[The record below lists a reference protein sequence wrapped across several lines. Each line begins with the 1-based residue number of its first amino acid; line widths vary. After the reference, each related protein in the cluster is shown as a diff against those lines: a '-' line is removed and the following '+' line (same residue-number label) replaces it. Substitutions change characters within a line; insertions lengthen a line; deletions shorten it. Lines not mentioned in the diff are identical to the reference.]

1 MKSFV
6 QTALTSI
13 DSYKTAHADQYPEGT
28 TKVYSNFTPR
38 SLKHLPVPRQCGTI
52 RVVWFGLQ
60 AFLNDLQSVWQ
71 ETFFGRPKDE
81 VVAEF
86 MELVGPFCGPRGFNQ
101 SRIEWLHDL
110 GYLPIEIKS
119 LPEGTLVPAG
129 VPVLT
134 ITNTLP
140 EAYWLPNF
148 LETWLSADL
157 WKPSTAATISYTYRK
172 IIDHYAELT
181 GGNKEFVMWQGHDFS
196 SRGMSGIQ
204 DAARTGGGH
213 LLSFAGTDN
222 VTAVQLVN
230 DAYHG
235 KETFVGGSVP
245 ATEHSTMTSS
255 ILVEAERLRQTGV
268 DEDNVMTQ
276 AELNVI
282 KRLVTEVYPSGVVS
296 VVSDSFDFWK
306 VITEIAPT
314 LKNEILNRVP
324 DQLGLAKVVFRP
336 DSGDPVKIICGD
348 IEIKDITKQRSKDG
362 TIDLDYAQDVA
373 INILVNA
380 AANEAGHGE
389 LGEYTMEGYFRVNG
403 KIYKAVVDIEWNRYD
418 KQYYYVD
425 GHTLV
430 SFEEVELSPQQKGA
444 IECLWD
450 TFGGTVNEKGFKTL
464 NQRVGLIYGDSITLD
479 RCDEILKLLAE
490 KGFASDNVVF
500 GIGSFTF
507 QYNTR
512 DTLGFAMKATYVEVD
527 GKPYSIF
534 KDPKTDNGTKK
545 SAKGLLQVVEDGD
558 TLKVNQDV
566 TWEEEKRSLLRTVYL
581 DGKIMVS
588 ETFADIRSRL
598 GVI

>member
-13 DSYKTAHADQYPEGT
+13 DSYKTTHPDQYPEGT

-38 SLKHLPVPRQCGTI
+38 SLKHLQVPHQYGTTQ
-52 RVVWFGLQ
+52 VVWFGLQ

-71 ETFFGRPKDE
+71 ETFFHRTKEE
-81 VVAEF
+81 VVSEF

-157 WKPSTAATISYTYRK
+157 WKASTAATISYTYRK

-181 GGNKEFVMWQGHDFS
+181 GGNKDFVMWQGHDFS

-204 DAARTGGGH
+204 DAARTGAGH

-268 DEDNVMTQ
+268 GEDDIMTQ

-306 VITEIAPT
+306 VITEIAPA
-314 LKNEILNRVP
+314 LKNEILDRTP

-336 DSGDPVKIICGD
+336 DSGDPVKIICGY
-348 IEIKDITKQRSKDG
+348 K
-362 TIDLDYAQDVA
+362 
-373 INILVNA
+373 
-380 AANEAGHGE
+380 
-389 LGEYTMEGYFRVNG
+389 
-403 KIYKAVVDIEWNRYD
+403 YKAVENIDDTYEMISASNEGHEVVYNKMDEKYYEFETYDDGWSTSVDFKELQWY
-418 KQYYYVD
+418 
-425 GHTLV
+425 
-430 SFEEVELSPQQKGA
+430 EVKGA

-450 TFGGTVNEKGFKTL
+450 TFGGTVNEKDFKTL

-490 KGFASDNVVF
+490 KGFASDNIVF
-500 GIGSFTF
+500 GLGSFTF

-512 DTLGFAMKATYVEVD
+512 DTLGFAMKATYVEVG

-545 SAKGLLQVVEDGD
+545 SARGLLQVVQDGN

-566 TWEEEKRSLLRTVYL
+566 TWEEEKQSLLRTVYL
-581 DGKIMVS
+581 DGKITVN

>member
-1 MKSFV
+1 MKHFT
-6 QTALTSI
+6 QTALSSI
-13 DSYKTAHADQYPEGT
+13 DSYKLGHADQFPEGT

-38 SLKHLPVPRQCGTI
+38 SLAHLHVPYEYGTTQ
-52 RVVWFGLQ
+52 VVWFGLQ
-60 AFLNDLQSVWQ
+60 VFLNDLQSVWQ
-71 ETFFGRPKDE
+71 ETFFDRPKAE

-86 MELVGPFCGPRGFNQ
+86 VELVGPFCGPRGFNQ

-157 WKPSTAATISYTYRK
+157 WKPSTAATISYAYRK
-172 IIDHYAELT
+172 IIDHYTELT
-181 GGNKEFVMWQGHDFS
+181 GGNKDFVMWQGHDFS

-204 DAARTGGGH
+204 DAARTGSGY

-230 DAYHG
+230 DAYRG

-245 ATEHSTMTSS
+245 ATEHSVMTSS
-255 ILVEAERLRQTGV
+255 ILVEVEHLRQTGV
-268 DEDNVMTQ
+268 GEDNVMTQ

-306 VITEIAPT
+306 VITEIAPA
-314 LKNEILNRVP
+314 LKGEILNRVP

-336 DSGDPVKIICGD
+336 DSGDPVKIICGHKYKVIDD
-348 IEIKDITKQRSKDG
+348 IDDTYEMISASD
-362 TIDLDYAQDVA
+362 
-373 INILVNA
+373 
-380 AANEAGHGE
+380 
-389 LGEYTMEGYFRVNG
+389 EGYE
-403 KIYKAVVDIEWNRYD
+403 VVYNKMDDKYYQFETYDDGWSTSIEFKELQWY
-418 KQYYYVD
+418 
-425 GHTLV
+425 
-430 SFEEVELSPQQKGA
+430 EVKGA

-479 RCDEILKLLAE
+479 RCNEILKLLAE

-512 DTLGFAMKATYVEVD
+512 DTLGFAMKATYVEID

-534 KDPKTDNGTKK
+534 KDPKTDSGTKK
-545 SAKGLLQVVEDGD
+545 SAKGLLQVVQDGD

-566 TWEEEKRSLLRTVYL
+566 SWDQEKRGLLRTVYL
-581 DGKIMVS
+581 DGKITVS
-588 ETFADIRSRL
+588 DTFADIRSRL

>member
-13 DSYKTAHADQYPEGT
+13 DSYKTAHPDQYPEGT

-38 SLKHLPVPRQCGTI
+38 SLKHLQVPYRCGTI

-71 ETFFGRPKDE
+71 ETFFDRTKEE
-81 VVAEF
+81 VVSEF

-101 SRIEWLHDL
+101 SLIEWLHDL

-181 GGNKEFVMWQGHDFS
+181 GGNKDFVMWQGHDFS

-204 DAARTGGGH
+204 DAARTGAGH

-268 DEDNVMTQ
+268 GENNVMAQ

-314 LKNEILNRVP
+314 LKNEILDRTP

-336 DSGDPVKIICGD
+336 DSGDPVKIICGYKYKVVED
-348 IEIKDITKQRSKDG
+348 IGDTYEMIGAS
-362 TIDLDYAQDVA
+362 
-373 INILVNA
+373 N
-380 AANEAGHGE
+380 
-389 LGEYTMEGYFRVNG
+389 EGYE
-403 KIYKAVVDIEWNRYD
+403 VVYNKMDEKYYEFETYD
-418 KQYYYVD
+418 DGWSTSVD
-425 GHTLV
+425 FKELQWY
-430 SFEEVELSPQQKGA
+430 EVKGA

-450 TFGGTVNEKGFKTL
+450 TFGGTTNEKGFKTL

-490 KGFASDNVVF
+490 KGFASDNIVF
-500 GIGSFTF
+500 GLGSFTF

-545 SAKGLLQVVEDGD
+545 SAKGLLQVVQDGD
-558 TLKVNQDV
+558 TLKTNQDV

-581 DGKIMVS
+581 DGKITVS

>member
-1 MKSFV
+1 MKHFT
-6 QTALTSI
+6 QTALSSI
-13 DSYKTAHADQYPEGT
+13 DSYKLGHADQYPEGT

-38 SLKHLPVPRQCGTI
+38 SLKHLPVPYEYGTTQ
-52 RVVWFGLQ
+52 VVWFGLQ
-60 AFLNDLQSVWQ
+60 VFLNDLQSIWQ
-71 ETFFGRPKDE
+71 ETFFDRPKAE

-86 MELVGPFCGPRGFNQ
+86 VELVGPFCGPRGFNQ

-140 EAYWLPNF
+140 EAYYLPNF

-157 WKPSTAATISYTYRK
+157 WKSTTAATISYVYRK
-172 IIDHYAELT
+172 IIDRYAELT
-181 GGNKEFVMWQGHDFS
+181 GGNKDFVMWQAHDFS
-196 SRGMSGIQ
+196 SRGMSSIA
-204 DAARTGGGH
+204 DAARTGAGH

-230 DAYHG
+230 DVYYG
-235 KETFVGGSVP
+235 KQTFVGGSVP
-245 ATEHSTMTSS
+245 ATEHSVMTSS
-255 ILVEAERLRQTGV
+255 ILVEAERLLQTGMSK
-268 DEDNVMTQ
+268 DDVMTQ

-306 VITEIAPT
+306 VITEIAPA
-314 LKNEILNRVP
+314 LKGEILNRVP

-336 DSGDPVKIICGD
+336 DSGDPVKIICGHKYKVIDD
-348 IEIKDITKQRSKDG
+348 IDDTYEMISASD
-362 TIDLDYAQDVA
+362 
-373 INILVNA
+373 
-380 AANEAGHGE
+380 
-389 LGEYTMEGYFRVNG
+389 EGYE
-403 KIYKAVVDIEWNRYD
+403 VVYNKMDDKYYQFETYD
-418 KQYYYVD
+418 D
-425 GHTLV
+425 GWSTNVEFKELQWY
-430 SFEEVELSPQQKGA
+430 EVKGA

-479 RCDEILKLLAE
+479 RCNEILKLLAE

-512 DTLGFAMKATYVEVD
+512 DTLGFAMKATYVEID

-534 KDPKTDNGTKK
+534 KDPKTDSGTKK
-545 SAKGLLQVVEDGD
+545 SARGLLQVVQDGD

-566 TWEEEKRSLLRTVYL
+566 SWDQEKQGLLRTVYL
-581 DGKIMVS
+581 DGKITVS

>member
-38 SLKHLPVPRQCGTI
+38 SLAHLHVPYEYGTTQ
-52 RVVWFGLQ
+52 VVWFGLQ
-60 AFLNDLQSVWQ
+60 VFLNDLQSVWQ
-71 ETFFGRPKDE
+71 ETFFDRPKAE

-86 MELVGPFCGPRGFNQ
+86 VELVGPFCGPRGFNQ

-157 WKPSTAATISYTYRK
+157 WKPSTAATISYAYRK
-172 IIDHYAELT
+172 IIDHYTELT
-181 GGNKEFVMWQGHDFS
+181 GGNKDFVMWQGHDFS

-204 DAARTGGGH
+204 DAARTGSGH

-230 DAYHG
+230 DAYRG

-245 ATEHSTMTSS
+245 ATEHSVMTSS
-255 ILVEAERLRQTGV
+255 ILVEVEHLRQTGV
-268 DEDNVMTQ
+268 GEDNVMTQ

-306 VITEIAPT
+306 VITEIAPA
-314 LKNEILNRVP
+314 LKGEILNRVP

-336 DSGDPVKIICGD
+336 DSGDPVKIICGHKYKVIDD
-348 IEIKDITKQRSKDG
+348 IDDTYEMISASD
-362 TIDLDYAQDVA
+362 
-373 INILVNA
+373 
-380 AANEAGHGE
+380 
-389 LGEYTMEGYFRVNG
+389 EGYEVVYNKMDDKYYQFE
-403 KIYKAVVDIEWNRYD
+403 IYDDGWSTSIEFKELQWY
-418 KQYYYVD
+418 
-425 GHTLV
+425 
-430 SFEEVELSPQQKGA
+430 EVKGA

-479 RCDEILKLLAE
+479 RCNEILKLLAE

-512 DTLGFAMKATYVEVD
+512 DTLGFAMKATYVEID

-534 KDPKTDNGTKK
+534 KDPKTDSGTKK
-545 SAKGLLQVVEDGD
+545 SAKGLLQVVQDGD

-566 TWEEEKRSLLRTVYL
+566 SWDQEKRGLLRTVYL
-581 DGKIMVS
+581 DGKITVS
-588 ETFADIRSRL
+588 DTFADIRSRL

>member
-1 MKSFV
+1 MKRLT

-13 DSYKTAHADQYPEGT
+13 DSYKTSHADQYPEGT
-28 TKVYSNFTPR
+28 NKVYSNFTPR
-38 SLKHLPVPRQCGTI
+38 SLAHLHVPYEYGTTQ
-52 RVVWFGLQ
+52 VVWFGLQ
-60 AFLNDLQSVWQ
+60 VFLNDLQSVWQ
-71 ETFFGRPKDE
+71 ETFFDRPKAE

-86 MELVGPFCGPRGFNQ
+86 VELVGPFCGPRGVNQ

-157 WKPSTAATISYTYRK
+157 WKPSTAATISYAYRK
-172 IIDHYAELT
+172 IIDHYTELT
-181 GGNKEFVMWQGHDFS
+181 GGNKDFVMWQGHDFS

-204 DAARTGGGH
+204 DAARTGSGH

-230 DAYHG
+230 DAYRG

-245 ATEHSTMTSS
+245 ATEHSVMTSS
-255 ILVEAERLRQTGV
+255 ILVEAERLLQTGMSK
-268 DEDNVMTQ
+268 DDVMTQ

-306 VITEIAPT
+306 VITEIAPA
-314 LKNEILNRVP
+314 LKGEILNRVP

-336 DSGDPVKIICGD
+336 DSGDPVKIICGHKYKVIDD
-348 IEIKDITKQRSKDG
+348 IDDTYEMISASD
-362 TIDLDYAQDVA
+362 
-373 INILVNA
+373 
-380 AANEAGHGE
+380 
-389 LGEYTMEGYFRVNG
+389 EGYEVVYNKMDDKYYQFE
-403 KIYKAVVDIEWNRYD
+403 IYDDGWSTSIEFKELQWY
-418 KQYYYVD
+418 
-425 GHTLV
+425 
-430 SFEEVELSPQQKGA
+430 EVKGA

-479 RCDEILKLLAE
+479 RCNEILKLLAE

-512 DTLGFAMKATYVEVD
+512 DTLGFAMKATYVEID

-534 KDPKTDNGTKK
+534 KDPKTDSGTKK
-545 SAKGLLQVVEDGD
+545 SARGLLQVVQDGD

-566 TWEEEKRSLLRTVYL
+566 SWDQEKQGLLRTVYL
-581 DGKIMVS
+581 DGKITVS

>member
-1 MKSFV
+1 MKRFT
-6 QTALTSI
+6 QTALSSI
-13 DSYKTAHADQYPEGT
+13 DSYKLGHADQYPEGT

-71 ETFFGRPKDE
+71 ETFFDRSKDE

-86 MELVGPFCGPRGFNQ
+86 MHLVDPFCGPRGFNQ

-204 DAARTGGGH
+204 DAARTGAGH

-255 ILVEAERLRQTGV
+255 ILVEAERLHQTGV
-268 DEDNVMTQ
+268 DEDGIMTQ

-314 LKNEILNRVP
+314 LKNEILSRVP

-336 DSGDPVKIICGD
+336 DSGDPVQILCGRPYSTVKNMDDICAL
-348 IEIKDITKQRSKDG
+348 
-362 TIDLDYAQDVA
+362 IDAENTGHEVVYSLETNKYYEFCTYDTGWSTDVDYEQIPEHIV
-373 INILVNA
+373 
-380 AANEAGHGE
+380 
-389 LGEYTMEGYFRVNG
+389 
-403 KIYKAVVDIEWNRYD
+403 
-418 KQYYYVD
+418 
-425 GHTLV
+425 
-430 SFEEVELSPQQKGA
+430 KGSV
-444 IECLWD
+444 ECLWD

-464 NQRVGLIYGDSITLD
+464 NQRVGLIYGDSITTD
-479 RCDEILKLLAE
+479 RCNEILKQLAK

-558 TLKVNQDV
+558 TLKTNQDV
-566 TWEEEKRSLLRTVYL
+566 TWEEEKQSLLQTVYL
-581 DGKIMVS
+581 DGKITVN

>member
-1 MKSFV
+1 MKHFT
-6 QTALTSI
+6 QTALSSI
-13 DSYKTAHADQYPEGT
+13 DSYKLGHADQFPEGT

-38 SLKHLPVPRQCGTI
+38 SLKHLPVPYEYGTTQ
-52 RVVWFGLQ
+52 VVWFGLQ
-60 AFLNDLQSVWQ
+60 VFLNDLQSVWQ
-71 ETFFGRPKDE
+71 ETFFDRPKSE

-86 MELVGPFCGPRGFNQ
+86 VELVGPFCGPRGFNQ

-157 WKPSTAATISYTYRK
+157 WKPSTAATISYAYRK
-172 IIDHYAELT
+172 IIDHYTELT
-181 GGNKEFVMWQGHDFS
+181 GGNKDFVMWQGHDFS

-204 DAARTGGGH
+204 DAARTGSGY

-230 DAYHG
+230 DAYRG

-245 ATEHSTMTSS
+245 ATEHSVMTSS
-255 ILVEAERLRQTGV
+255 ILVEVEHLRQAGV

-306 VITEIAPT
+306 VITEIAPA
-314 LKNEILNRVP
+314 LKGEILNRVP

-336 DSGDPVKIICGD
+336 DSGDPVKIICGHKYKVIDD
-348 IEIKDITKQRSKDG
+348 IDHTYEMISA
-362 TIDLDYAQDVA
+362 LD
-373 INILVNA
+373 
-380 AANEAGHGE
+380 
-389 LGEYTMEGYFRVNG
+389 EGYEVVYNKMDDKYYQFE
-403 KIYKAVVDIEWNRYD
+403 IYDDGWSTSIEFKELQWY
-418 KQYYYVD
+418 
-425 GHTLV
+425 
-430 SFEEVELSPQQKGA
+430 EVKGA

-479 RCDEILKLLAE
+479 RCNEILKLLAE

-512 DTLGFAMKATYVEVD
+512 DTLGFAMKATYVEID

-534 KDPKTDNGTKK
+534 KDPKTDSGTKK
-545 SAKGLLQVVEDGD
+545 SAKGLLQVVQDGD

-566 TWEEEKRSLLRTVYL
+566 SWDQEKRGLLRTVYL
-581 DGKIMVS
+581 DGKITVS
-588 ETFADIRSRL
+588 DTFADIRSRL

>member
-1 MKSFV
+1 MDY
-6 QTALTSI
+6 QTKL
-13 DSYKTAHADQYPEGT
+13 
-28 TKVYSNFTPR
+28 F
-38 SLKHLPVPRQCGTI
+38 
-52 RVVWFGLQ
+52 
-60 AFLNDLQSVWQ
+60 
-71 ETFFGRPKDE
+71 
-81 VVAEF
+81 VAE
-86 MELVGPFCGPRGFNQ
+86 
-101 SRIEWLHDL
+101 
-110 GYLPIEIKS
+110 Y
-119 LPEGTLVPAG
+119 
-129 VPVLT
+129 
-134 ITNTLP
+134 
-140 EAYWLPNF
+140 
-148 LETWLSADL
+148 
-157 WKPSTAATISYTYRK
+157 
-172 IIDHYAELT
+172 
-181 GGNKEFVMWQGHDFS
+181 EF
-196 SRGMSGIQ
+196 
-204 DAARTGGGH
+204 
-213 LLSFAGTDN
+213 
-222 VTAVQLVN
+222 
-230 DAYHG
+230 
-235 KETFVGGSVP
+235 
-245 ATEHSTMTSS
+245 
-255 ILVEAERLRQTGV
+255 
-268 DEDNVMTQ
+268 
-276 AELNVI
+276 I

-348 IEIKDITKQRSKDG
+348 VEIIDIKSSNKNDE
-362 TIDLDYAQDVA
+362 IDLEYAQDVA

-389 LGEYTMEGYFRVNG
+389 LGDLTTEGYFRVNG

-430 SFEEVELSPQQKGA
+430 SFEETELSPQQKGA

-450 TFGGTVNEKGFKTL
+450 TFGGTTNEKGFKTL

-490 KGFASDNVVF
+490 KGFASDNIVF

-566 TWEEEKRSLLRTVYL
+566 TWEEEKQSLLRTVYL
-581 DGKIMVS
+581 DGKITVS

>member
-1 MKSFV
+1 MKHFT
-6 QTALTSI
+6 QTALSSI
-13 DSYKTAHADQYPEGT
+13 DSYKLGHADQFPEGT

-38 SLKHLPVPRQCGTI
+38 SLAHLHVPYEYGTTQ
-52 RVVWFGLQ
+52 VVWFGLQ
-60 AFLNDLQSVWQ
+60 VFLNDLQSVWQ
-71 ETFFGRPKDE
+71 ETFFDRPKAE

-86 MELVGPFCGPRGFNQ
+86 VELVGPFCGPRGFNQ

-157 WKPSTAATISYTYRK
+157 WKPSTAATISYAYRK
-172 IIDHYAELT
+172 IIDHYTELT
-181 GGNKEFVMWQGHDFS
+181 GGNKDFVMWQGHDFS

-204 DAARTGGGH
+204 DAARTGSGH

-230 DAYHG
+230 DAYRG

-255 ILVEAERLRQTGV
+255 ILVEAERLRQAGV

-306 VITEIAPT
+306 VITEIAPA
-314 LKNEILNRVP
+314 LKGEILNRVP

-336 DSGDPVKIICGD
+336 DSGDPVKIICGHKYKVIDD
-348 IEIKDITKQRSKDG
+348 IDDTYEMISASD
-362 TIDLDYAQDVA
+362 
-373 INILVNA
+373 
-380 AANEAGHGE
+380 
-389 LGEYTMEGYFRVNG
+389 EGYEVVYNKMDDKYYQFE
-403 KIYKAVVDIEWNRYD
+403 IYDDGWSTSIEFKELQWY
-418 KQYYYVD
+418 
-425 GHTLV
+425 
-430 SFEEVELSPQQKGA
+430 EVKGA

-479 RCDEILKLLAE
+479 RCNEILKLLAE

-512 DTLGFAMKATYVEVD
+512 DTLGFAMKATYVEID

-534 KDPKTDNGTKK
+534 KDPKTDSGTKK
-545 SAKGLLQVVEDGD
+545 SATGLLQVVQDGD

-566 TWEEEKRSLLRTVYL
+566 SWDQEKQGLLRTVYL
-581 DGKIMVS
+581 DGKITVS
-588 ETFADIRSRL
+588 DTFADIRSRL

>member
-1 MKSFV
+1 MKHFT
-6 QTALTSI
+6 QTALSSI
-13 DSYKTAHADQYPEGT
+13 DSYKLGHADQFPEGT

-38 SLKHLPVPRQCGTI
+38 SLAHLHVPYEYGTTQ
-52 RVVWFGLQ
+52 VVWFGLQ
-60 AFLNDLQSVWQ
+60 VFLNDLQSVWQ
-71 ETFFGRPKDE
+71 ETFFDRPKAE

-86 MELVGPFCGPRGFNQ
+86 VELVGPFCGPRGFNQ

-157 WKPSTAATISYTYRK
+157 WKPSTAATISYAYRK
-172 IIDHYAELT
+172 IIDHYTELT
-181 GGNKEFVMWQGHDFS
+181 GGNKDFVMWQGHDFS

-204 DAARTGGGH
+204 DAARTGSGH

-230 DAYHG
+230 DAYRG

-245 ATEHSTMTSS
+245 ATEHSVMTSS
-255 ILVEAERLRQTGV
+255 ILVEVEHLRQTGV
-268 DEDNVMTQ
+268 GEDNVMTQ

-306 VITEIAPT
+306 VITEIAPA
-314 LKNEILNRVP
+314 LKVEILNRVP

-336 DSGDPVKIICGD
+336 DSGDPVKIICGHKYKVIDD
-348 IEIKDITKQRSKDG
+348 IDDTYEMISASD
-362 TIDLDYAQDVA
+362 
-373 INILVNA
+373 
-380 AANEAGHGE
+380 
-389 LGEYTMEGYFRVNG
+389 EGYEVVYNKMDDKYYQFE
-403 KIYKAVVDIEWNRYD
+403 IYDDGWSTSIEFKELQWY
-418 KQYYYVD
+418 
-425 GHTLV
+425 
-430 SFEEVELSPQQKGA
+430 EVKGA

-479 RCDEILKLLAE
+479 RCNEILKLLAE

-512 DTLGFAMKATYVEVD
+512 DTLGFAMKATYVEID

-534 KDPKTDNGTKK
+534 KDPKTDSGTKK
-545 SAKGLLQVVEDGD
+545 SATGLLQVVQDGD

-566 TWEEEKRSLLRTVYL
+566 SWDQEKQGLLRTVYL
-581 DGKIMVS
+581 DGKITVS
-588 ETFADIRSRL
+588 DTFADIRSRL

>member
-1 MKSFV
+1 MKHFT

-52 RVVWFGLQ
+52 QVVWFGLQ

-71 ETFFGRPKDE
+71 ETFFDRPKDE

-172 IIDHYAELT
+172 IIDYYAELT
-181 GGNKEFVMWQGHDFS
+181 GGNKDFVMWQGHDFS

-204 DAARTGGGH
+204 DAARTGSGH

-268 DEDNVMTQ
+268 GENNVMAQ

-314 LKNEILNRVP
+314 LKNEILDRVP

-336 DSGDPVKIICGD
+336 DSGDPVKIICGYKYKVVED
-348 IEIKDITKQRSKDG
+348 IDDTYEMIS
-362 TIDLDYAQDVA
+362 AS
-373 INILVNA
+373 N
-380 AANEAGHGE
+380 
-389 LGEYTMEGYFRVNG
+389 EGYEVVYNEMDDKYYHFETYDDGWSTSVEFKELQLYEVN
-403 KIYKAVVDIEWNRYD
+403 
-418 KQYYYVD
+418 
-425 GHTLV
+425 
-430 SFEEVELSPQQKGA
+430 GA

-479 RCDEILKLLAE
+479 RCNEILKLLAE
-490 KGFASDNVVF
+490 KGFASDNVIF

-512 DTLGFAMKATYVEVD
+512 DTLGFAMKATYVEID

-534 KDPKTDNGTKK
+534 KDPKTDSGTKK
-545 SAKGLLQVVEDGD
+545 SAKGLLQVVQDGD

-566 TWEEEKRSLLRTVYL
+566 TWEQEKQGLLRTVYR
-581 DGKIMVS
+581 DGKIVVS

>member
-1 MKSFV
+1 MKHFT
-6 QTALTSI
+6 QTALSSI
-13 DSYKTAHADQYPEGT
+13 DSYKLGHADQYPEGT

-38 SLKHLPVPRQCGTI
+38 SLKHLLVPRQCGTTQ
-52 RVVWFGLQ
+52 VVWFGLQ

-71 ETFFGRPKDE
+71 ETFFDRSKDE

-157 WKPSTAATISYTYRK
+157 WKPSTAATISYAYRK
-172 IIDHYAELT
+172 IIDHYTELT
-181 GGNKEFVMWQGHDFS
+181 GGNKDFVMWQGHDFS

-204 DAARTGGGH
+204 DAARTGSGH

-230 DAYHG
+230 DAYRG

-245 ATEHSTMTSS
+245 ATEHSVMTSS
-255 ILVEAERLRQTGV
+255 ILVEAERLRQAGV

-306 VITEIAPT
+306 VITEIAPA
-314 LKNEILNRVP
+314 LKGEILNRVP

-336 DSGDPVKIICGD
+336 DSGDPVKIICGHKYKVIDD
-348 IEIKDITKQRSKDG
+348 IDDTYEMFSASD
-362 TIDLDYAQDVA
+362 
-373 INILVNA
+373 
-380 AANEAGHGE
+380 
-389 LGEYTMEGYFRVNG
+389 EGYE
-403 KIYKAVVDIEWNRYD
+403 VVYNKMDDKYYQFETYDDGWSTSIEFKELQWY
-418 KQYYYVD
+418 
-425 GHTLV
+425 
-430 SFEEVELSPQQKGA
+430 EVKGA

-464 NQRVGLIYGDSITLD
+464 NQRVGLIYGDSITVD
-479 RCDEILKLLAE
+479 RCNEILKLLAE

-512 DTLGFAMKATYVEVD
+512 DTLGFAMKATYVEID

-534 KDPKTDNGTKK
+534 KDPKTDSGTKK
-545 SAKGLLQVVEDGD
+545 SAKGLLQVVQDGD

-566 TWEEEKRSLLRTVYL
+566 SWDQEKQGLLRTVYL
-581 DGKIMVS
+581 DGKITVS

>member
-1 MKSFV
+1 MKRFT

-13 DSYKTAHADQYPEGT
+13 DSYKTAHPDQYPEGT

-38 SLKHLPVPRQCGTI
+38 SLKHLQVPRQCGTI

-71 ETFFGRPKDE
+71 ETFFDQSKDE

-181 GGNKEFVMWQGHDFS
+181 GGNKDFVMWQGHDFS

-204 DAARTGGGH
+204 DAARTGAGH

-245 ATEHSTMTSS
+245 ATEHATMTSS

-268 DEDNVMTQ
+268 DEDVMTQ

-314 LKNEILNRVP
+314 LKNEILDRVP

-336 DSGDPVKIICGD
+336 DSGDPVKIICGHKYKVVED
-348 IEIKDITKQRSKDG
+348 IDDTYEMIS
-362 TIDLDYAQDVA
+362 VS
-373 INILVNA
+373 N
-380 AANEAGHGE
+380 
-389 LGEYTMEGYFRVNG
+389 EGYE
-403 KIYKAVVDIEWNRYD
+403 VVYNKMDDKYYQFETYD
-418 KQYYYVD
+418 D
-425 GHTLV
+425 GWSTSVEFKELQWY
-430 SFEEVELSPQQKGA
+430 EVKGA

-450 TFGGTVNEKGFKTL
+450 TFGGTTNKKGFKTL

-490 KGFASDNVVF
+490 KGFASDNIVF

-512 DTLGFAMKATYVEVD
+512 DTLGFAMKATYVEID

-534 KDPKTDNGTKK
+534 KDPKTDSGTKK
-545 SAKGLLQVVEDGD
+545 SAKGLLRVVQDGD

-566 TWEEEKRSLLRTVYL
+566 TWEEEKQSLLRTVYL
-581 DGKIMVS
+581 DGKITVN

>member
-1 MKSFV
+1 MKHFT
-6 QTALTSI
+6 QTALSSI
-13 DSYKTAHADQYPEGT
+13 DSYKLGHADQFPEGT

-38 SLKHLPVPRQCGTI
+38 SLAHLHVPYEYGTTQ
-52 RVVWFGLQ
+52 VVWFGLQ
-60 AFLNDLQSVWQ
+60 VFLNDLQSVWQ
-71 ETFFGRPKDE
+71 ETFFDRSKDE

-157 WKPSTAATISYTYRK
+157 WKPSTAATISYAYRK
-172 IIDHYAELT
+172 IIDHYTELT
-181 GGNKEFVMWQGHDFS
+181 GGNKDFVMWQGHDFS

-204 DAARTGGGH
+204 DAARTGSGH

-230 DAYHG
+230 DAYRG

-245 ATEHSTMTSS
+245 ATEHSVMTSS
-255 ILVEAERLRQTGV
+255 ILVEAERLRQAGV

-306 VITEIAPT
+306 VITEIAPA
-314 LKNEILNRVP
+314 LKGEILNRVP

-336 DSGDPVKIICGD
+336 DSGDPVKIICGHKYKVIDD
-348 IEIKDITKQRSKDG
+348 IDDTYEMISASD
-362 TIDLDYAQDVA
+362 
-373 INILVNA
+373 
-380 AANEAGHGE
+380 
-389 LGEYTMEGYFRVNG
+389 EGYE
-403 KIYKAVVDIEWNRYD
+403 VVYNKMDDKYYQFETYDDGWSTSIEFKELQWY
-418 KQYYYVD
+418 
-425 GHTLV
+425 
-430 SFEEVELSPQQKGA
+430 EVKGA

-479 RCDEILKLLAE
+479 RCNEILKLLAE

-512 DTLGFAMKATYVEVD
+512 DTLGFAMKATYVEID

-534 KDPKTDNGTKK
+534 KDPKTDSGTKK
-545 SAKGLLQVVEDGD
+545 SAKGLLQVVQDGD

-566 TWEEEKRSLLRTVYL
+566 SWDQEKQGLLRTVYL
-581 DGKIMVS
+581 DGKITVS
-588 ETFADIRSRL
+588 DTFADIRSRL

>member
-1 MKSFV
+1 MKHFT
-6 QTALTSI
+6 QTALSSI
-13 DSYKTAHADQYPEGT
+13 DSYKLGHADQFPEGT

-71 ETFFGRPKDE
+71 ETFFDRPRGE

-204 DAARTGGGH
+204 DAARTGAGH

-268 DEDNVMTQ
+268 GEDNVMAQ

-282 KRLVTEVYPSGVVS
+282 KRLVTEIYPSGVVS

-306 VITEIAPT
+306 VITEIVPT
-314 LKNEILNRVP
+314 LKNEILDRVP

-336 DSGDPVKIICGD
+336 DSGDPVKIICGHKYKVIDD
-348 IEIKDITKQRSKDG
+348 IDDTYEMIS
-362 TIDLDYAQDVA
+362 AS
-373 INILVNA
+373 N
-380 AANEAGHGE
+380 
-389 LGEYTMEGYFRVNG
+389 EGYEVVYNKMDDKYYQFE
-403 KIYKAVVDIEWNRYD
+403 IYD
-418 KQYYYVD
+418 D
-425 GHTLV
+425 GWSTNV
-430 SFEEVELSPQQKGA
+430 EFEELQWYEVKGA

-479 RCDEILKLLAE
+479 RCNEILKLLAE

-512 DTLGFAMKATYVEVD
+512 DTLGFAMKATYVEID

-534 KDPKTDNGTKK
+534 KDPKTDSGTKK
-545 SAKGLLQVVEDGD
+545 SARGLLQVVQDGD

-566 TWEEEKRSLLRTVYL
+566 TWEQEKQGLLRTVYL
-581 DGKIMVS
+581 DGKIVVS

>member
-1 MKSFV
+1 MKHFT
-6 QTALTSI
+6 QTALSSI
-13 DSYKTAHADQYPEGT
+13 DSYKLGHADQYPEGT

-38 SLKHLPVPRQCGTI
+38 SLKHLPVPYEYGTTQ
-52 RVVWFGLQ
+52 VVWFGLQ

-71 ETFFGRPKDE
+71 ETFFDRPKAE

-86 MELVGPFCGPRGFNQ
+86 VELVGPFCGPRGFNQ

-140 EAYWLPNF
+140 EAYYLPNF

-157 WKPSTAATISYTYRK
+157 WKSTTAATISYVYRK
-172 IIDHYAELT
+172 IIDRYAELT
-181 GGNKEFVMWQGHDFS
+181 GGNKDFVMWQAHDFS
-196 SRGMSGIQ
+196 SRGMSSIA
-204 DAARTGGGH
+204 DAARTGAGH

-230 DAYHG
+230 DVYYG
-235 KETFVGGSVP
+235 KQTFVGGSVP
-245 ATEHSTMTSS
+245 ATEHSVMTSS
-255 ILVEAERLRQTGV
+255 ILVEAERLLQTGMSK
-268 DEDNVMTQ
+268 DDVMTQ

-306 VITEIAPT
+306 VITEIAPA
-314 LKNEILNRVP
+314 LKGEILNRVP

-336 DSGDPVKIICGD
+336 DSGDPVKIICGHKYKVIDD
-348 IEIKDITKQRSKDG
+348 IDDTYEMISASD
-362 TIDLDYAQDVA
+362 
-373 INILVNA
+373 
-380 AANEAGHGE
+380 
-389 LGEYTMEGYFRVNG
+389 EGYE
-403 KIYKAVVDIEWNRYD
+403 VVYNKMDDKYYQFETYD
-418 KQYYYVD
+418 D
-425 GHTLV
+425 GWSTSVEFKELQWY
-430 SFEEVELSPQQKGA
+430 EVKGA

-479 RCDEILKLLAE
+479 RCNEILKLLAE

-512 DTLGFAMKATYVEVD
+512 DTLGFAMKATYVEID

-534 KDPKTDNGTKK
+534 KDPKTDSGTKK
-545 SAKGLLQVVEDGD
+545 SARGLLQVVQDGD

-566 TWEEEKRSLLRTVYL
+566 SWDQEKQGLLRTVYL
-581 DGKIMVS
+581 DGKITVS
-588 ETFADIRSRL
+588 DTFADIRSRL

>member
-1 MKSFV
+1 MKRFT
-6 QTALTSI
+6 QTALSSI
-13 DSYKTAHADQYPEGT
+13 DSYKLGHADQYPEGT

-38 SLKHLPVPRQCGTI
+38 SLKHLPVSRQCGTI

-71 ETFFGRPKDE
+71 ETFFDRPKDE

-86 MELVGPFCGPRGFNQ
+86 MDLVGPFCGPRGFNQ

-157 WKPSTAATISYTYRK
+157 WKPSTAATISYVYRK
-172 IIDHYAELT
+172 IIDYYAELT
-181 GGNKEFVMWQGHDFS
+181 DGNKDFVMWQGHDFS

-204 DAARTGGGH
+204 DAARTGAGH

-230 DAYHG
+230 DAYRG

-245 ATEHSTMTSS
+245 ATEHSVMTSS
-255 ILVEAERLRQTGV
+255 ILVEAERLRQAGV

-306 VITEIAPT
+306 VITEIAPA
-314 LKNEILNRVP
+314 LKGEILNRVP

-336 DSGDPVKIICGD
+336 DSGDPVKIICGHKYKVIDD
-348 IEIKDITKQRSKDG
+348 IDDTYEMFSASD
-362 TIDLDYAQDVA
+362 
-373 INILVNA
+373 
-380 AANEAGHGE
+380 
-389 LGEYTMEGYFRVNG
+389 EGYE
-403 KIYKAVVDIEWNRYD
+403 VVYNKMDDKYYQFETYDDGWSTSIEFKELQWY
-418 KQYYYVD
+418 
-425 GHTLV
+425 
-430 SFEEVELSPQQKGA
+430 EVKGA

-479 RCDEILKLLAE
+479 RCNEILKLLAE

-512 DTLGFAMKATYVEVD
+512 DTLGFAMKATYVEID

-534 KDPKTDNGTKK
+534 KDPKTDSGTKK
-545 SAKGLLQVVEDGD
+545 SARGLLQVVQDGD

-566 TWEEEKRSLLRTVYL
+566 SWDQEKQGLLRTVYL
-581 DGKIMVS
+581 DGKITVS
-588 ETFADIRSRL
+588 DTFADIRSRL

>member
-1 MKSFV
+1 MKHFT
-6 QTALTSI
+6 QTALSSI
-13 DSYKTAHADQYPEGT
+13 DSYKLGHADQYPEGT

-38 SLKHLPVPRQCGTI
+38 SLKRLPVPRQCGTI

-71 ETFFGRPKDE
+71 ETFFDRSKDE

-157 WKPSTAATISYTYRK
+157 WKPSTAATISYAYRK
-172 IIDHYAELT
+172 IIDHYTELT
-181 GGNKEFVMWQGHDFS
+181 GGNKDFVMWQGHDFS

-204 DAARTGGGH
+204 DAARTGSGY

-230 DAYHG
+230 DAYRG

-245 ATEHSTMTSS
+245 ATEHSVMTSS
-255 ILVEAERLRQTGV
+255 ILVEAERLRQAGV

-306 VITEIAPT
+306 VITEIAPA
-314 LKNEILNRVP
+314 LKGEILNRVP

-336 DSGDPVKIICGD
+336 DSGDPVKIICGHKYKVIDD
-348 IEIKDITKQRSKDG
+348 IDDTYEMISASD
-362 TIDLDYAQDVA
+362 
-373 INILVNA
+373 
-380 AANEAGHGE
+380 
-389 LGEYTMEGYFRVNG
+389 EGYE
-403 KIYKAVVDIEWNRYD
+403 VVYNKMDDKYYQFETYDDGWRTSIEFKERQWY
-418 KQYYYVD
+418 
-425 GHTLV
+425 
-430 SFEEVELSPQQKGA
+430 EVKGA

-479 RCDEILKLLAE
+479 RCNEILKLLAE

-512 DTLGFAMKATYVEVD
+512 DTLGFAMKATYVEID

-534 KDPKTDNGTKK
+534 KDPKTDSGTKK
-545 SAKGLLQVVEDGD
+545 SAKGLLQVVQDGD

-566 TWEEEKRSLLRTVYL
+566 SWDQEKQGLLRTVYL
-581 DGKIMVS
+581 DGKITVS
-588 ETFADIRSRL
+588 DTFADIRSRL